1 MFYVLHYTYYVLV
14 HECLLFVLEKAK
26 EKTFGIDGHMKVDI
40 ACDSY
45 HKYKDDVQLLKDIGV
60 SIFNFAIYLI
70 CVVSFS

>member
-40 ACDSY
+40 F
-45 HKYKDDVQLLKDIGV
+45 
-60 SIFNFAIYLI
+60 SIMILAT
-70 CVVSFS
+70 